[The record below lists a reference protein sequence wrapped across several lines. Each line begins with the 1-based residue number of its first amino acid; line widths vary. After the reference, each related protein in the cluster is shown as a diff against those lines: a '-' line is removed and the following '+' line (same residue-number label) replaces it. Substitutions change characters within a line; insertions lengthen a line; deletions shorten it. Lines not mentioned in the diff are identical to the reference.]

1 MGLGQRLGTSVTS
14 LGLGGVGGMPYA
26 WQMRLSEPSDSIE
39 THTPPLLC
47 QELKFTLLVP
57 LAKQRDLLG
66 ESLDLENYAQV
77 KL

>member
-1 MGLGQRLGTSVTS
+1 
-14 LGLGGVGGMPYA
+14 MPYA

-39 THTPPLLC
+39 THTLPLLR

-57 LAKQRDLLG
+57 SAKQRDLLG
-66 ESLDLENYAQV
+66 ESLDLENYSQV